1 MSVWLRTC
9 RKGGIEALSIT
20 KKRGIAYDFAVQVY
34 DPETRVEDS
43 ENNDIEAYASDGVI
57 YINNY
62 NGVVKVVN
70 IAGQIIKETIVNNNA
85 QIKVGK
91 GIFFVVTNEEV
102 VKVVI

>member
-1 MSVWLRTC
+1 MKIVVCVKQVPDSQ
-9 RKGGIEALSIT
+9 K
-20 KKRGIAYDFAVQVY
+20 VQV
-34 DPETRVEDS
+34 DPETGVEDS

-70 IAGQIIKETIVNNNA
+70 IAGQIVKETIVNDNA

-91 GIFFVVTNEEV
+91 GIFFVVTENGAN
-102 VKVVI
+102 KVICY